1 MDDHEIYHHLPDDET
16 AYHAGDGMEQNGGN
30 MNGIGIEMCVN
41 SDGNY
46 EQTLLNTE
54 KLCARLLIEYD
65 LNPSK
70 ALKKHQ
76 DFSGKI
82 CPSTLI
88 NSGRWDEFCSAV
100 TAKYKELKAD
110 EAAKAS

>member
-1 MDDHEIYHHLPDDET
+1 MRQLGH
-16 AYHAGDGMEQNGGN
+16 
-30 MNGIGIEMCVN
+30 
-41 SDGNY
+41 NY
-46 EQTLLNTE
+46 EQDAHQHG
-54 KLCARLLIEYD
+54 KAVARLLIEYD
-65 LNPSK
+65 LSLSK

>member
-1 MDDHEIYHHLPDDET
+1 MIVVLKR
-16 AYHAGDGMEQNGGN
+16 
-30 MNGIGIEMCVN
+30 N
-41 SDGNY
+41 SDK
-46 EQTLLNTE
+46 EHVV
-54 KLCARLLIEYD
+54 KLMQHFTDMGLLIEYD

-110 EAAKAS
+110 EAEKAS